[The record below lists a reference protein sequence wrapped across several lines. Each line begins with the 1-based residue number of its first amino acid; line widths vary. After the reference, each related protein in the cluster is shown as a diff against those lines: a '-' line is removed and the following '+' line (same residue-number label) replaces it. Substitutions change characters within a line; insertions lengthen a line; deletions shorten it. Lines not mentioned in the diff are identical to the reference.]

1 MGSQLHITMFFL
13 LSNSFLSEICS
24 STAIDTKKLVDL
36 LSKKRSNSLCWLC
49 AAVLPHLYLT
59 DVEFMLL
66 VSSDGF

>member
-1 MGSQLHITMFFL
+1 MFFL

-36 LSKKRSNSLCWLC
+36 LSKKQSNSLCWLC
-49 AAVLPHLYLT
+49 AVVLPHLYLT